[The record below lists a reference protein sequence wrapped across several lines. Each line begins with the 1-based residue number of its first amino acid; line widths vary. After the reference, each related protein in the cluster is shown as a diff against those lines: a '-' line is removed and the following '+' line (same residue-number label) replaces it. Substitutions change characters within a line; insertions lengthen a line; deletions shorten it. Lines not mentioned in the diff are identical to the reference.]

1 MRKGAGISPAP
12 EKNNMTVTY
21 NLANNIGQVR
31 LITGDNILAKA
42 VFTDAEI
49 TYFLTANNN
58 SINLA
63 SASVLEAWA
72 AKHGTSMERE
82 EIGDYSFT
90 QKIVSNMLE
99 LAKNLREKESLTPT
113 VAIASFDLANG
124 GR

>member
-1 MRKGAGISPAP
+1 
-12 EKNNMTVTY
+12 MTVTY